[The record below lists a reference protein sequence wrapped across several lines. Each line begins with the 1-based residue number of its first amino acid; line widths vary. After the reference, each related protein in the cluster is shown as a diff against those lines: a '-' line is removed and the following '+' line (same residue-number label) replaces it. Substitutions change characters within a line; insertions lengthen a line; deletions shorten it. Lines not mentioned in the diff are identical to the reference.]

1 MQSRIVSAFT
11 GAVALPAVLLFHV
24 ELKSSFPERDAVLKV
39 PPREVTLTFSGRVNQ
54 KLSAIAILRP
64 DSSEVMRL
72 VLDASRDPGVL
83 HAPLTRALPPGRY
96 LVRYR
101 TASADGHAV
110 RGAFAFAVDVIE

>member
-1 MQSRIVSAFT
+1 MLSRIIFAFT
-11 GAVALPAVLLFHV
+11 GAVALPAALLFHA
-24 ELKSSFPERDAVLKV
+24 ELKSSSPGRDAVLKA
-39 PPREVTLTFSGRVNQ
+39 PPREVTLTFSERVNQ

-64 DSSEVMRL
+64 DSSEVMKL
-72 VLDASRDPGVL
+72 VLDASRNPRVL

-110 RGAFAFAVDVIE
+110 RGAFAFAVDVVE